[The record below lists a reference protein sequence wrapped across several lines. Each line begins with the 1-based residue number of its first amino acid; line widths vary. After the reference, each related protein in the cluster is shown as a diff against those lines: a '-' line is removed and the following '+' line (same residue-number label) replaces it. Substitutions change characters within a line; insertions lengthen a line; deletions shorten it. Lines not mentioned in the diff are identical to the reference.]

1 MVFNE
6 VIAGFHV
13 LFNVIGLPG
22 NLLVM
27 VTIAFERFRIMR
39 HVLLASLALSDFLC
53 LILVNSFCILS
64 TAQQNWLYG
73 KTFCRLHPILVR
85 YFYVNTALH
94 LIAVSYERYNAI
106 VKSPLT
112 HSAAITSSR
121 VVGIVLIWLLPTVVF
136 ISPVFG
142 VWRYVQNVKLFLCEQ
157 AISSGSITIAII
169 LLILGVVPFIIVV
182 LLNRQVVK
190 TARNLQRN
198 SLALQIGSIEGSDL
212 NQQQE
217 MLSRHREL
225 KAVVDVAIVIAV
237 FTFCFLPGWALSV
250 SRLYYEN
257 VPVAAILTTR
267 CIFAASSVCNP
278 LIYSIRK
285 REFRSGVKM
294 VLRRI
299 GRAFGISFGTD
310 STIVVNNLACETRAR
325 NYASTATAQELKVI
339 RSLHGRI
346 SCGTDDTRGMR
357 NSDFEAGHRNSISSV
372 RRQRS
377 RAIQP
382 LIGRTPS
389 CSEDT
394 IVVDNSTFEASNS
407 TFATSLH
414 KKPFTGKPRAKMSI
428 HPIYRNTAPH

>member
-27 VTIAFERFRIMR
+27 VTIAFERFCIMR

-53 LILVNSFCILS
+53 LILVNSFCIFS

-85 YFYVNTALH
+85 YFYVNTAFH

-112 HSAAITSSR
+112 YSAAMTRSR

-136 ISPVFG
+136 ISPVF
-142 VWRYVQNVKLFLCEQ
+142 
-157 AISSGSITIAII
+157 
-169 LLILGVVPFIIVV
+169 
-182 LLNRQVVK
+182 VVK

-198 SLALQIGSIEGSDL
+198 SLALQMGSIEGSDL

-299 GRAFGISFGTD
+299 
-310 STIVVNNLACETRAR
+310 
-325 NYASTATAQELKVI
+325 
-339 RSLHGRI
+339 
-346 SCGTDDTRGMR
+346 
-357 NSDFEAGHRNSISSV
+357 
-372 RRQRS
+372 
-377 RAIQP
+377 
-382 LIGRTPS
+382 
-389 CSEDT
+389 
-394 IVVDNSTFEASNS
+394 
-407 TFATSLH
+407 
-414 KKPFTGKPRAKMSI
+414 
-428 HPIYRNTAPH
+428 